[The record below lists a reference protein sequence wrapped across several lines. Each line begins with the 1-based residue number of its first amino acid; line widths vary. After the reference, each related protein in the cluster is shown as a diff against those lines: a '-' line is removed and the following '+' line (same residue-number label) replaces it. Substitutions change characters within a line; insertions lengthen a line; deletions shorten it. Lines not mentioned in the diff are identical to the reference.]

1 MTTTPT
7 STAATAATTASASD
21 VSSTAAQP
29 SHAPRIDWTT
39 FDQAVPGAVAALRSL
54 SQAVDA
60 TGLDKRLTELVK
72 VRVSQLNGCAFCLKL
87 HLDWARKAGVPGL
100 ALDLLATWREVEVFD
115 ARERAA
121 LAWAEALTGMA
132 AQHVS
137 DAAFAE
143 AAQQFG
149 QTELAALTTAI
160 ATINAWNRI
169 AGSLR
174 FEPPGLRAPA
184 TAA

>member
-7 STAATAATTASASD
+7 TTAEPAATTASLSD
-21 VSSTAAQP
+21 VASTTAQP
-29 SHAPRIDWTT
+29 ACAPRIDWAT
-39 FDQAVPGAVAALRSL
+39 FDHAVPGAVAALRSL

-87 HLDWARKAGVPGL
+87 HLDWARKAGVPEL
-100 ALDLLATWREVEVFD
+100 ALDLLATWREVPVFD

-121 LAWAEALTGMA
+121 LAWAEALTSMA
-132 AQHVS
+132 GQHVG
-137 DAAFAE
+137 DADFQD
-143 AAQQFG
+143 AAQQFS
-149 QTELAALTTAI
+149 QTELAALTSAI
-160 ATINAWNRI
+160 AAINAWNRI

-174 FEPPGLRAPA
+174 FEPPGLRAVA